1 MAGSNAVA
9 ATRRSFSRLKNP
21 LELPHLIDI
30 QRKSFAELVDPKD
43 GLLRATIDD
52 ISPTE
57 DYTGNLAIVFG
68 DFEFD
73 DPPNTV
79 EECREKDM
87 TYSRPLNVKVAFQ
100 NRETG
105 EIRERTVFMGDF
117 PWMTDRGTFIINGT

>member
-1 MAGSNAVA
+1 MAGTNAA
-9 ATRRSFSRLKNP
+9 PATRRSFYRLKNP
-21 LELPHLIDI
+21 VELPHLIDI

-73 DPPNTV
+73 EPPNSV
-79 EECREKDM
+79 DQCR
-87 TYSRPLNVKVAFQ
+87 
-100 NRETG
+100 
-105 EIRERTVFMGDF
+105 
-117 PWMTDRGTFIINGT
+117 